1 MVTSWVTEISP
12 WIQGLFGG
20 TGATLFWEGIL
31 KPVRA
36 RRSLAHVL
44 AEEVG
49 HNLQYAAG
57 QRLLVDKNPGG
68 IPSDFSL
75 STQVYEALLPR
86 IGELPKLVGEI
97 VLLYRSI
104 EALNAIPESFTV
116 AFNKFHDPE
125 GQPTYVLAQLKE
137 QLNGY
142 LGVYRTGLE
151 SVVNRANT
159 LLPKLR
165 RASVPWYRL
174 DLRLR
179 KPKLL
184 SLDELGRTV
193 EQLANDRAAQ
203 RKGIQP

>member
-1 MVTSWVTEISP
+1 MVNWLTELSP

-20 TGATLFWEGIL
+20 TGATLVWEGIL

-36 RRSLAHVL
+36 RRSVAHVL
-44 AEEVG
+44 AEEVA
-49 HNLQYAAG
+49 HNLQYSAG
-57 QRLLVDKNPGG
+57 QRLLLDKNPRG
-68 IPSDFSL
+68 IPNDFSL
-75 STQVYEALLPR
+75 STGVYEALLPR
-86 IGELPKLVGEI
+86 IGELPKLVAEI

-116 AFNKFHDPE
+116 ALNKLQDPE
-125 GQPTYVLAQLKE
+125 GHPRHVFTQLEE
-137 QLNGY
+137 QVNAF

-151 SVVNRANT
+151 SVVNRAST

-165 RASVPWYRL
+165 KASVPWYRL

-184 SLDELGRTV
+184 SLDELGKTV
-193 EQLANDRAAQ
+193 EQLAVDRAAQ

>member
-1 MVTSWVTEISP
+1 MSP

-57 QRLLVDKNPGG
+57 QRLLLDKNPRG

-75 STQVYEALLPR
+75 STQVYKALLPR
-86 IGELPKLVGEI
+86 IGELPRLVGEI

-116 AFNKFHDPE
+116 VFNKFHDPE
-125 GQPTYVLAQLKE
+125 GQPDYVLVQLEE
-137 QLNGY
+137 QINGH

-165 RASVPWYRL
+165 KASLPWYRI
-174 DLRLR
+174 DTRLR

-184 SLDELGRTV
+184 SLDELAKTV
-193 EQLANDRAAQ
+193 DQLANERAAQ